1 MLKKVVLGTL
11 LIGLIGVLVAGAV
24 IRTLD
29 KTDNVAEA
37 RGLGQ
42 GQSEREAGEAL
53 GIGQGSQGQGQG
65 QGQGRYAQASGNGQS
80 AATVD
85 RLYPNYDETP
95 EDMTVYEGTVI
106 LSPET
111 GGDLVI
117 MTDEGEE
124 ITVGTGPSYMQE
136 SGFALQAG
144 ERVQVLGYWEDNEL
158 KAAQLTRLQDGQ
170 TLMLRDELGRPAWSG
185 AGSAAIGQQNAKV
198 YVARG
203 GSAWT
208 RGSGYNGEGYPEAT
222 GDGAGTGLAE
232 VNEWLKLSGTVT
244 SVDGSLMA
252 VQMDNGELVE
262 MIGRPWTFAQEQGF
276 AASEGDRLTLT
287 GFYEDGEFEVG
298 KLENT
303 TTGLLVPIREDS
315 GRPLWAGGG
324 RGGL

>member
-24 IRTLD
+24 IRTVD

-42 GQSEREAGEAL
+42 GQSVRDAGEAL
-53 GIGQGSQGQGQG
+53 GIGQGG
-65 QGQGRYAQASGNGQS
+65 QGQGRYAQASGSGQS
-80 AATVD
+80 AGTVD
-85 RLYPNYDETP
+85 RLYPNYDDTP

-117 MTDEGEE
+117 ITDEGEE
-124 ITVGTGPSYMQE
+124 FTVGTGPSYMQE

-185 AGSAAIGQQNAKV
+185 AGSAAIGQRNAEV

-208 RGSGYNGEGYPEAT
+208 RGSGYNGEGYPEAA
-222 GDGAGTGLAE
+222 GDGEGTGLAE
-232 VNEWLKLSGTVT
+232 VDEWLELPGTVA
-244 SVDGSLMA
+244 SVDASLMA
-252 VQMDNGELVE
+252 VHMDNGELVE

-276 AASEGDRLTLT
+276 TASEGDRVTLT

-298 KLENT
+298 KLENM

-324 RGGL
+324 RRGS